1 MMSIQKSKND
11 TLSKQKIHDTKS
23 VFQEWTELMG
33 EKKTMLKVGNSM
45 IRSTQIGRSSKN
57 M

>member
-11 TLSKQKIHDTKS
+11 NLSKQKIHDAKS

-33 EKKTMLKVGNSM
+33 EKKTMLRVGNGM